1 MNRLKPDPITH
12 MPAARKP
19 AARRSGTAAALAPSA
34 PPRPKVPELIASQIR
49 QLIADSELKEDDE
62 LGSEADLIARY
73 DASRPSVREAIRILE
88 AEGLVKIVKG
98 ARSVKVREPRP
109 DLPARFGAL
118 FLRAQGCG
126 IADAY
131 RARTLIEPAA
141 IRELI
146 GRVSDAEIA
155 ALDRIVAEEVKAAV
169 ADPDQ
174 FSALTVR
181 FHEEIARLSGN
192 KVIHL
197 LLTMMRSMFENH
209 ARDAISSDS
218 SDNFKRAI
226 KSHMILIHLIRRRKA
241 DEAEAFWKRH
251 LQIVER
257 IMSRSPGF
265 DELVEFNFD

>member
-1 MNRLKPDPITH
+1 MTRSV
-12 MPAARKP
+12 RKP
-19 AARRSGTAAALAPSA
+19 SIRKPLAMSA
-34 PPRPKVPELIASQIR
+34 QPRPKVPEMIAGRIR
-49 QLIADSELKEDDE
+49 QLIADSALKEDDE

-98 ARSVKVREPRP
+98 ARSVRVREPRP

-131 RARTLIEPAA
+131 RARTLVEPSA

-146 GRVSDAEIA
+146 GQATAAEID
-155 ALDRIVAEEVKAAV
+155 ALDLIVAEEVRASAC
-169 ADPDQ
+169 DPAE

-209 ARDAISSDS
+209 ARATITSDS
-218 SDNFKRAI
+218 SENFKKAI
-226 KSHMILIHLIRRRKA
+226 KSHRILIHLIRRRKA
-241 DEAEAFWKRH
+241 DEAEAFWRRH
-251 LQIVER
+251 LETVER
-257 IMSRSPGF
+257 IMARSPGF
-265 DELVEFNFD
+265 DELVEFNSTSTQSGL